1 MGKKVKEMKEAKIRG
16 DIINND
22 TKWIYD
28 WLEWESTCPNDIK
41 SVIDT
46 LDPGEELRVLVNSGG
61 GDVYAGQEIY
71 TLLRKCN
78 NSVAEIDSLAG
89 SAAGVAAM
97 GAARVLIS
105 PVGMIMIHNVTG
117 SGYTSGDYHLYEK
130 RAKAL
135 KELNA
140 ALASSYS
147 EKSGKPLEEILK
159 IMDRETWLTANQA
172 IEMGFADET
181 LGAGMQVT
189 NAYDGLRLT
198 EEIRQRVIQE
208 KAEADQNEKLKKE
221 ILGDLEL
228 YGV

>member
-1 MGKKVKEMKEAKIRG
+1 MKEVQIRG

-22 TKWIYD
+22 IKWIYD
-28 WLEWESTCPNDIK
+28 WLDWESTCPNDIK
-41 SVIDT
+41 SIMDT
-46 LDPGEELRVLVNSGG
+46 LDPGEEFRVIVNSGG

-71 TLLRKCN
+71 TLLRKCE

-97 GAARVLIS
+97 GAGRVLIS

-117 SGYTSGDYHLYEK
+117 SGYASGDYHLYEK
-130 RAKAL
+130 RARAL

-140 ALASSYS
+140 ALARSYA
-147 EKSGKPLEEILK
+147 EKSGKTVEEVLR

-181 LGAGMQVT
+181 MGAGMQVT
-189 NAYDGLRLT
+189 NSYAGLRLT
-198 EEIRQRVIQE
+198 EDIRQKVMEE
-208 KAEADQNEKLKKE
+208 KAEADKKEKLKSE
-221 ILGDLEL
+221 ILGDLEM

>member
-1 MGKKVKEMKEAKIRG
+1 MKEAQIRG
-16 DIINND
+16 DIIDND

-46 LDPGEELRVLVNSGG
+46 LEQGEELRVIVNSGG
-61 GDVYAGQEIY
+61 GDVFAGQEIY
-71 TLLRKCN
+71 TLLRKCK
-78 NSVAEIDSLAG
+78 NSISEIDSMAG

-97 GAARVLIS
+97 GAGRVLIS
-105 PVGMIMIHNVTG
+105 PVGMIMVHNVTG

-135 KELNA
+135 KEMNA
-140 ALASSYS
+140 ALAQSYA
-147 EKSGKPLEEILK
+147 EKSGRPLEDILE

-172 IEMGFADET
+172 IEMGFADEM

-189 NAYDGLRLT
+189 NSYAGLRLT
-198 EEIRQRVIQE
+198 EEIRQRVMKE
-208 KAEADQNEKLKKE
+208 KAEADRNEETKSEL
-221 ILGDLEL
+221 LGDLEL
-228 YGV
+228 YGI

>member
-1 MGKKVKEMKEAKIRG
+1 MKTAQIRG

-22 TKWIYD
+22 TKWFYD
-28 WLEWESTCPNDIK
+28 WLEWESTCPKDIQ
-41 SVIDT
+41 SVIDS
-46 LDPGEELRVLVNSGG
+46 LEQGEELRVIVNSGG
-61 GDVYAGQEIY
+61 GDVWAGQEIY
-71 TLLRKCN
+71 TLLRKCR

-97 GAARVLIS
+97 GASRVLIS

-135 KELNA
+135 KEINT
-140 ALASSYS
+140 ALARSYS
-147 EKSGKPLEEILK
+147 EKSRKSVEEILK
-159 IMDRETWLTANQA
+159 IMDKETWLTANQA
-172 IEMGFADET
+172 VEMGFADET
-181 LGAGMQVT
+181 MGNGMQIT
-189 NAYDGLRLT
+189 NSYAGLRLT
-198 EEIRQRVIQE
+198 EEIKQRVLKE
-208 KAEADQNEKLKKE
+208 KAEADKNEELKKE